1 MHYSSWA
8 PNFPGI
14 IFRPAILN
22 TLIKDDTLLQ
32 PMSHIVSYQC
42 NYVKTFKQIAQEDP
56 SLLYYYGGLGEK
68 VSRSLQRHFGF
79 RR

>member
-22 TLIKDDTLLQ
+22 TLIKDDTLLH

-56 SLLYYYGGLGEK
+56 SLLYYYGDLGEK
-68 VSRSLQRHFGF
+68 VSRS
-79 RR
+79 